1 MLLLGLASTI
11 TPCRDDAR
19 TFGDHCDTLERLLD
33 APCVTMRIRLRYAVF
48 YCLLDFLVGHRALQL
63 PFNAVLLQVHSDKQR
78 CTCSAI
84 LGPMPADT
92 AACARVRVPGTV
104 CGDMTL
110 ASTAMTGVG
119 GTLVQVVISSDTALS
134 THIVR
139 RRPSPR

>member
-11 TPCRDDAR
+11 TPCGDDADA
-19 TFGDHCDTLERLLD
+19 FGDHCDTLERLLD
-33 APCVTMRIRLRYAVF
+33 APCVTMRVRLRCAVF
-48 YCLLDFLVGHRALQL
+48 DSSLDFLVSHRALQL
-63 PFNAVLLQVHSDKQR
+63 PFNAVLLQVNSNKP
-78 CTCSAI
+78 CTCSAV

-134 THIVR
+134 THVVR